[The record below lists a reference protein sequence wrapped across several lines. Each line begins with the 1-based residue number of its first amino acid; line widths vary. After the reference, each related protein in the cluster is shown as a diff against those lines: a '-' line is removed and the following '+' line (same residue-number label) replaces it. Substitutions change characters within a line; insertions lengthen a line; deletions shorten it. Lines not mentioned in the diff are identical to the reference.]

1 MLAPKSFGI
10 GKIILLKRIEI
21 SIKFLKYICIYIYIY
36 RYIVQPSNMS
46 DMESSYKKLKNM
58 YDGLSYFDQYGS
70 SLLLC
75 IIITI
80 VLFILVSYC
89 FALIYAQPIKDDW
102 VNQRCNPS
110 VIPFAG
116 IINAPTGQSVTDFTK
131 ENFDYCTQNVVK
143 GVTSNAVQPLTF
155 VTSAIMTIF
164 NKIQDGINK
173 VREMFNKIRL
183 QIRAVGEEIMGRLM
197 NMMIPLQQI
206 IIGMKTMLSRTQGI
220 LTAGLYTLMGS
231 YYTLGSLMGSIAQM
245 IVTILVALAAMIAAF
260 WAVPFTWGL
269 ATANTAIFLAISIP
283 MIIILSFMTSKLKV
297 GSNLKIPHIK
307 CFDEFTP
314 IKMRDGETKS
324 IREINVGDE
333 LWEADQV
340 TAVFKVTTEGSRM
353 YRLHNIIVSD
363 SHLVQLQD
371 KFIKVCDHPESIP
384 LDNYTSPFLY
394 CLNTTSKFI
403 RINDHVFSDWDEI
416 FESDLIKLKERIT
429 KEKPPRFCTKNIH
442 EYLDGGFDE
451 TTEIELIT
459 GEKKKISDIK
469 VNDILVGGEKV
480 YGFVEIDGSNLKN
493 TSVYNLGKGLQV
505 HGGPNLNFYLN
516 NRVTST
522 LEWHRDGINYTPS
535 HQRLSKLYHLLTDK
549 KTFYIHNVLFLDYNA
564 AVDLIVQ

>member
-1 MLAPKSFGI
+1 
-10 GKIILLKRIEI
+10 
-21 SIKFLKYICIYIYIY
+21 
-36 RYIVQPSNMS
+36 MS

-58 YDGLSYFDQYGS
+58 YDGLTYFDQYGS

-80 VLFILVSYC
+80 VLFLLVSYC

-116 IINAPTGQSVTDFTK
+116 IINAPSGKSATDFTK

-143 GVTSNAVQPLTF
+143 GVTGNAVQPLTF
-155 VTSAIMTIF
+155 VTNSIMMVF

-206 IIGMKTMLSRTQGI
+206 IIGMKTMLSRTQGV

-245 IVTILVALAAMIAAF
+245 IVTILVALAAMVAAF
-260 WAVPFTWGL
+260 WAIPFTWGL
-269 ATANTAIFLAISIP
+269 AATNTAIFVAISIP

-314 IKMRDGETKS
+314 IKMSDGTTKT

-353 YRLHNIIVSD
+353 YRLDNIIVSD
-363 SHLVQLQD
+363 SHLVQLKD
-371 KFIKVCDHPESIP
+371 KFVKVSDHPESIP
-384 LDNYTSPFLY
+384 LDDYTSPFLY
-394 CLNTTSKFI
+394 CLNTSSKFI
-403 RINDHVFSDWDEI
+403 RINNHVFSDWDEI
-416 FESDLIKLKERIT
+416 FEIDLAKFKDERDNNNNNT
-429 KEKPPRFCTKNIH
+429 FVTKNIH
-442 EYLDGGFDE
+442 EYFDGGFIG

-459 GEKKKISDIK
+459 GEKKKITEIK

-480 YGFVEIDGSNLKN
+480 YGLVEIDGSNLKD
-493 TSVYNLGKGLQV
+493 TGTYNLGKGLDV
-505 HGGPNLNFYLN
+505 HGGPNLNFYLDN
-516 NRVTST
+516 QLRST
-522 LEWHRDGINYTPS
+522 LDWRQNFITYTPLNKVN
-535 HQRLSKLYHLLTDK
+535 RLYHLLTDK
-549 KTFYIHNVLFLDYNA
+549 KTFYIHDILFLDYNA
-564 AVDLIVQ
+564 AVDLIMK